1 LNSCQSAQNISAIQ
15 FAQIDYYNLPSLT
28 SENPL
33 QRDLWMTIAM
43 AQSMGQTFTMPTI
56 DNCAPPSMIDEN
68 NSTDWP
74 KFGRDVLDS
83 QHIPFAIAGHL
94 AELGLETWT
103 HHLLTFLSRYDGLES
118 RIEHPQDVPLVAVRD
133 LLAEF
138 TMYRQ
143 VVVDKTRL
151 KQSIAQRI
159 SRLLFVYYRVSWVNP
174 RTQEYRY
181 WNPLREKWLDFVDDN
196 KTLTS
201 ELRTWSAHR
210 PNPPPMAIECYLMGI
225 AFNPETDPHGHA
237 PEDMEPENDPDDSV

>member
-1 LNSCQSAQNISAIQ
+1 
-15 FAQIDYYNLPSLT
+15 
-28 SENPL
+28 
-33 QRDLWMTIAM
+33 MAM
-43 AQSMGQTFTMPTI
+43 AQSMDQTFTMPTI
-56 DNCAPPSMIDEN
+56 DNCAPPSMTDEN
-68 NSTDWP
+68 HSTDWP

-143 VVVDKTRL
+143 AVVDINRL

-159 SRLLFVYYRVSWVNP
+159 SRLAFVYYRVSWVNP